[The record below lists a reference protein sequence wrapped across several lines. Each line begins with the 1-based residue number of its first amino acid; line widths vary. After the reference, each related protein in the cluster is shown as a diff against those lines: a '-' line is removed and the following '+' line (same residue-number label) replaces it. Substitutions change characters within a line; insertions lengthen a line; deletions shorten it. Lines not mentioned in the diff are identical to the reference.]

1 MALRAET
8 LVTDL
13 ERRISSKLQPVVQQA
28 RWAVEQIERG
38 NVMLD
43 DAQALN
49 AFVMGSLGAAPQVAG
64 IAITSP
70 RAVNRRWQRSSVQPI
85 VEDWRGRPAVTAWL
99 EDGASLSGPRWRAG
113 PFFCRDRVPATG
125 AGLPAAGSTAAPRG
139 PAWHSDTKCSPKWAA
154 EHAPVTPLPDNG
166 IALRWRAPFWTPT
179 LDTTI
184 LLLDTPIR
192 IDGEFAGVFSLV
204 VTVSDLSMHIASVS
218 AETGIMPFILYDRDR
233 VLAHPL
239 LISWA
244 PVVTDRDQPLVAVD
258 GLGDAVLERIWTPD
272 REKLYLLGG
281 LTDTSSSGVEIG
293 EVYYVYLYRDI
304 DRFGPTGPFFCR
316 DRVPATGAGLPAAG
330 STAAP
335 RGPAWHSDTKCSPKW
350 AAEHAPVT
358 PLPDNGIALFGPKQA
373 CLMLKPATP
382 LAVFR
387 GLDADFAERATKP
400 MGAVAP

>member
-1 MALRAET
+1 MGRSRFRYPIASIAVVGLGTLVAIAVGVSLYLGLSSATENTRRLMALRAET

-99 EDGASLSGPRWRAG
+99 EDGASLSGPRWRA
-113 PFFCRDRVPATG
+113 
-125 AGLPAAGSTAAPRG
+125 
-139 PAWHSDTKCSPKWAA
+139 
-154 EHAPVTPLPDNG
+154 
-166 IALRWRAPFWTPT
+166 PFWTPT

-218 AETGIMPFILYDRDR
+218 AETGIMPFILYDRE
-233 VLAHPL
+233 P
-239 LISWA
+239 
-244 PVVTDRDQPLVAVD
+244 TTCTCT
-258 GLGDAVLERIWTPD
+258 G
-272 REKLYLLGG
+272 
-281 LTDTSSSGVEIG
+281 TSTASGRSRG
-293 EVYYVYLYRDI
+293 RS
-304 DRFGPTGPFFCR
+304 
-316 DRVPATGAGLPAAG
+316 G
-330 STAAP
+330 ST
-335 RGPAWHSDTKCSPKW
+335 
-350 AAEHAPVT
+350 
-358 PLPDNGIALFGPKQA
+358 
-373 CLMLKPATP
+373 
-382 LAVFR
+382 
-387 GLDADFAERATKP
+387 
-400 MGAVAP
+400 